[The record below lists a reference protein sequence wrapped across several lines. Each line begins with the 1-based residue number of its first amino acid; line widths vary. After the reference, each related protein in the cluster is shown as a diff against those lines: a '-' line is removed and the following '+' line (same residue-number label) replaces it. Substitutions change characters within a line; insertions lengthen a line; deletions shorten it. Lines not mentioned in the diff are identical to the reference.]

1 MVENMIFSRSQ
12 EEIPLLQKEYEEYS
26 KADREWWTEQEIE
39 RVAQLKEERKSALE
53 HQKRLARM
61 TQVGS

>member
-1 MVENMIFSRSQ
+1 MVENIIFSRSQ

>member
-1 MVENMIFSRSQ
+1 MIFSRSQ